1 MKPEF
6 DLPIDAELAH
16 RRTTPD
22 RVVHTLREGIMSGTL
37 RDGEELNQVALA
49 EYFNVSRVPIR
60 EALRQLQAEGLV
72 RQEAHRRAVVSSL
85 SIEHILELFDLRTL
99 LETYLLGRA
108 MPNITADDVATMK
121 GLLEQLDAATDHRQW
136 LERNRR
142 YHHSMYTPA
151 GASYTLELADNIA
164 ARTSRYL
171 YIYSGGRGI
180 DRGAAAA
187 DEHRQLVRA
196 VSEGDT
202 DSACELLREHIQRTR
217 GEVERLYGE
226 RVHAEK
232 PEQVKQ
238 AAARPR
244 RKGGL

>member
-22 RVVHTLREGIMSGTL
+22 RVVDTLREGILSGAL

-72 RQEAHRRAVVSSL
+72 RQKAHRRAVVSAL
-85 SIEHILELFDLRTL
+85 GIEHILELFDLRTL
-99 LETYLLGRA
+99 LETYLLSRA
-108 MPNITADDVATMK
+108 MPNITADDVATLA
-121 GLLEQLDAATDHRQW
+121 GLLEQLDAATDRRQW
-136 LERNRR
+136 LELNRR

-171 YIYSGGRGI
+171 YIYSGGQGI
-180 DRGAAAA
+180 DRISAAA
-187 DEHRQLVRA
+187 DEHRRLLRA

-217 GEVERLYGE
+217 ADVERLYAE
-226 RVHAEK
+226 RAAADE
-232 PEQVKQ
+232 PEQ
-238 AAARPR
+238 ANHGASSPR
-244 RKGGL
+244 REGGL